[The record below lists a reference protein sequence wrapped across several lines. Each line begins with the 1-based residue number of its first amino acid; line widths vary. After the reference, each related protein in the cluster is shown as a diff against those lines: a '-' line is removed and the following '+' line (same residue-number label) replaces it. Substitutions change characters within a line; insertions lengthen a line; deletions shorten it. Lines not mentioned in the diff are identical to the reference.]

1 MVGAEDAISVL
12 HTGSSNV
19 VAERGA
25 STVGA
30 RLLEAGMGAG
40 VEKRRISWVLAV
52 FTGTCLAAVKDEL
65 ACGAG

>member
-1 MVGAEDAISVL
+1 MLGAEDAISVL

-52 FTGTCLAAVKDEL
+52 FTGTCLAAVKDDL
-65 ACGAG
+65 ACEAG